1 MVDLDDLHDRLTRF
15 LDEQLGE
22 SVDVSDLVVLTGGYS
37 LLTVAFTAT
46 SRLGTHRYVVRMNPP
61 GDAALTI
68 TDRGLEADLLASLTA
83 AGTAPIPA
91 LRWADPAGS
100 TLGAPALISDYID
113 GPQLLGHLRAV
124 DEQEQRRLALD
135 LATTIGT
142 VHRAGESAA
151 PTWMERPSSWDA
163 YIDSFVEGWRALEAG
178 YLERNPFIRWVAA
191 WLDAHRPG
199 PAPLTLVHGEFQV
212 GNVMLDAAGSMQ
224 VIDWEYAHIG
234 DPRVD
239 LGWVQNVGAF
249 TPPDPIALDPVGF
262 CQRYCE
268 VTGLT
273 DDIVNP
279 MTVAWFAVAGGY
291 KALAG
296 LLGGIAAL
304 GAGDNHL
311 ITSAY
316 LVSAIPFSHR
326 LWRENVRGLE
336 AAMTA
341 TQTQME
347 TAS

>member
-1 MVDLDDLHDRLTRF
+1 MVDLEELRNRLARF
-15 LDEQLGE
+15 LGDQLGE
-22 SVDVSDLVVLTGGYS
+22 SVDIGDLVVLTGGYS
-37 LLTVAFTAT
+37 LVTVAFNAT
-46 SRLGTHRYVVRMNPP
+46 SGHGSRRYVVRMNPP
-61 GDAALTI
+61 GDAALTS
-68 TDRGLEADLLASLTA
+68 TDRGAEADLLAALTA

-91 LRWADPAGS
+91 LRWADPTGA
-100 TLGAPALISDYID
+100 TLGTPALISDFID

-124 DEQEQRRLALD
+124 DEPEQRRLALE
-135 LATTIGT
+135 LAATIGT

-151 PTWMERPSSWDA
+151 PAWMERPSSWDA
-163 YIDSFVEGWRALEAG
+163 YIDSFVEGWRALEAS
-178 YLERNPFIRWVAA
+178 YVERNPFIRWVAA

-212 GNVMLDAAGSMQ
+212 GNVMLDEAGSMQ
-224 VIDWEYAHIG
+224 VIDWEFAHIG

-249 TPPDPIALDPVGF
+249 TPPDPIGLDPVGF
-262 CQRYCE
+262 CQKYCE

-273 DDIVNP
+273 ADVVNP
-279 MTVAWFAVAGGY
+279 VTVAWFAVAGGY

-326 LWRENVRGLE
+326 LWRENVQGLE
-336 AAMTA
+336 TAMSA
-341 TQTQME
+341 IQAQME